1 MIKDKFKKILE
12 NKQLKSFL
20 DFKKNTTNTIAELK
34 KKDFSFNQ
42 YKINSLLYILIIF

>member
-20 DFKKNTTNTIAELK
+20 DFKNNITNTTAELK
-34 KKDFSFNQ
+34 
-42 YKINSLLYILIIF
+42 